1 MGYRNSALYTLKYV
15 AAMLNEDEDFLRE
28 CSIEMFSEDG
38 CLSAYDDYPGSELG
52 EHIILFTQLGID
64 NLQQMVRDL
73 RGIGDAPSKP
83 VAERNHKKPRLLR
96 S

>member
-15 AAMLNEDEDFLRE
+15 AAMLDEDEDFLRE

-38 CLSAYDDYPGSELG
+38 CLSAYDDYPASELS
-52 EHIILFTQLGID
+52 EHIVLFTEVGIE
-64 NLQQMVRDL
+64 NLQQIIRNL
-73 RGIGDAPSKP
+73 RGVANPASKP
-83 VAERNHKKPRLLR
+83 VAERNRKKPRLLR